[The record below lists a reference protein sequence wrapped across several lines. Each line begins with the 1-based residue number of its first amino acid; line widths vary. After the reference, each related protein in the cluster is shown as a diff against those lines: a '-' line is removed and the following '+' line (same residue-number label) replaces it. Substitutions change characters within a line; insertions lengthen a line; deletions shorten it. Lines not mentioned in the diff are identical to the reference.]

1 MISTMAIG
9 VTMCN
14 TCSYFRSVGDIL
26 ADVWVVVYISAETL
40 CIHLITVGSAM
51 GLIVSFA
58 ERLNFDS
65 AGTVIVLLAG
75 MLVGFGVNMISGV
88 CVIVSVTALDI
99 VVPESY
105 SRDVRTDIDALA
117 DRAIVVVPY
126 INVDLLSGMVANT
139 ALESTPM
146 LASSEKA
153 FCFSCKICRWRS
165 TAAWNCCD
173 LQTRIPSYHVLPRDM
188 LPALR
193 QFPYQ
198 EPPCPQQLILPDFLM
213 MPHSRHTGPM
223 GAVVLTARI
232 SMWKAVK
239 HTKRALWKS
248 LPSVRKHESTDV
260 NLRLTFAGLNAFKPA
275 VTEVVVACTSTILM
289 PRTARSATT
298 DSTSILERAALG
310 TDCSRR
316 SVWRGGC

>member
-1 MISTMAIG
+1 
-9 VTMCN
+9 
-14 TCSYFRSVGDIL
+14 
-26 ADVWVVVYISAETL
+26 
-40 CIHLITVGSAM
+40 M

-153 FCFSCKICRWRS
+153 FCFSCKICR
-165 TAAWNCCD
+165 
-173 LQTRIPSYHVLPRDM
+173 
-188 LPALR
+188 
-193 QFPYQ
+193 
-198 EPPCPQQLILPDFLM
+198 
-213 MPHSRHTGPM
+213 
-223 GAVVLTARI
+223 
-232 SMWKAVK
+232 
-239 HTKRALWKS
+239 
-248 LPSVRKHESTDV
+248 
-260 NLRLTFAGLNAFKPA
+260 
-275 VTEVVVACTSTILM
+275 
-289 PRTARSATT
+289 
-298 DSTSILERAALG
+298 
-310 TDCSRR
+310 
-316 SVWRGGC
+316 